1 MSEKTLDVWLA
12 MLEVVPEPAKAAA
25 MNLVLGAL
33 MAARSKEK
41 TLLAATLEVTAGA
54 AITLVFGHAAIKF
67 GMSDGWVYAISG
79 AVAVFGVDQSKALI
93 ARISDALLQLRL
105 GEKKPDGDQA
115 QV

>member
-1 MSEKTLDVWLA
+1 MSGKNIDVWMA
-12 MLEVVPEPAKAAA
+12 WLELVPEPAKAAA
-25 MNLVLGAL
+25 MNLLLGGL
-33 MAARSKEK
+33 MAARSKDK

-93 ARISDALLQLRL
+93 AKLSDGLISKFGGGPA
-105 GEKKPDGDQA
+105 DG
-115 QV
+115 